1 MNKKRIVI
9 ILGIILTITLVVLGI
24 YTQKHKNN
32 QHISYNEFLNE
43 LNTKQ
48 VEEVILSSGSDLQ
61 FKLKGN
67 QTIYK
72 TDNPRKEGF
81 KEQLLLNEVKVT
93 EQTGDTTF
101 TIQYILSLSMMGVL
115 FFVIFRTV
123 KKVGSSGGAMKMSH
137 KAIEASELKVD
148 FSNIAG
154 NVEAKE
160 QVEDVIDFMKHPE
173 RYAKMGARM
182 PKGLILY
189 GPPGTGKTL
198 MAKAIAKE
206 AGVTFF
212 SVSGSDFVQMYV
224 GVGASRVRDIFKE
237 ARKYEKAVI
246 FIDEIDAIG
255 KKRSHTAA
263 QSNDEK
269 DQTLNAL
276 LTEMSGFKEDEG
288 IIVIAATNRLDML
301 DEALLRPGR
310 FDRHIEVGYPDL
322 GAREAIIRL
331 HLKNKPIADEIS
343 PSEIAK
349 QTVFFTGAMLE
360 NLLNEAA
367 ILAATQGE
375 KVIYKKHIDAA
386 FYTIIAGKEKK
397 DRSNISELDRKITAY
412 HEAGHALVTKLVA
425 PENSV
430 TKVTIIPSTKGAGGF
445 SMNVP
450 KDKMYLTKKE
460 LLARIQI
467 SLAGRVAEELIFGK
481 DYVTTGAS
489 NDIEKA
495 SIDMKHYMVK
505 YGMDEEIGL
514 VNLEAIM
521 GKQTIE
527 NDVLLKKCQGMM
539 KVLYEET
546 KALMNSHKEKLEGLT
561 LALLEKETLN
571 EEEIAS
577 FFE

>member
-9 ILGIILTITLVVLGI
+9 SLGVVLTVALVVLGI
-24 YTQKHKNN
+24 YAQKYKND
-32 QHISYNEFLNE
+32 QRVSYNEFINE

-48 VEEVILSSGSDLQ
+48 VEEVILGSGPDLQ
-61 FKLKGN
+61 YKLKDN
-67 QTIYK
+67 ETMYK

-81 KEQLLLNEVKVT
+81 KEELLLNEVKVT
-93 EQTGDTTF
+93 EQTGDTAF
-101 TIQYILSLSMMGVL
+101 TIQYVMSLGMMGAL

-123 KKVGSSGGAMKMSH
+123 KKVGSSGGGMKMSH

-148 FSNIAG
+148 FSDIAG

-160 QVEDVIDFMKHPE
+160 QVADVIDFMKHPE

-182 PKGLILY
+182 PKGLILF

-206 AGVTFF
+206 AGVAFF

-237 ARKYEKAVI
+237 ARKHEKAVI

-255 KKRSHTAA
+255 KKRSHIAA

-322 GAREAIIRL
+322 GAREAIIKL

-367 ILAATQGE
+367 ILATTEG
-375 KVIYKKHIDAA
+375 KTIINKKHLDTA

-412 HEAGHALVTKLVA
+412 HEAGHALITKLVA
-425 PENSV
+425 PQNSV

-460 LLARIQI
+460 LLGRIQI
-467 SLAGRVAEELIFGK
+467 SLAGRAAEELIFGK

-514 VNLEAIM
+514 VNLEAII

-527 NDVLLKKCQGMM
+527 NDVLLKKCQEMM

-546 KALMNSHKEKLEGLT
+546 KILMNSHKEKLEGLT

-571 EEEIAS
+571 EKEIAS
-577 FFE
+577 FFD

>member
-9 ILGIILTITLVVLGI
+9 SLGVVLTVALVVLGI
-24 YTQKHKNN
+24 YAQKYKND
-32 QHISYNEFLNE
+32 QRVSYNEFINE

-48 VEEVILSSGSDLQ
+48 VEEVILGSGPDLQ
-61 FKLKGN
+61 YKLKDN
-67 QTIYK
+67 ETMYK

-81 KEQLLLNEVKVT
+81 KEELLLNEVKVT
-93 EQTGDTTF
+93 EQTGDTAF
-101 TIQYILSLSMMGVL
+101 TIQYVMSLGMMGAL

-123 KKVGSSGGAMKMSH
+123 KKVGSSGGGMKMSH

-148 FSNIAG
+148 FSDIAG

-160 QVEDVIDFMKHPE
+160 QVADVIDFMKHPE

-206 AGVTFF
+206 AGVAFF

-237 ARKYEKAVI
+237 ARKHEKAVI

-255 KKRSHTAA
+255 KKRSHIAA

-322 GAREAIIRL
+322 GAREAIIKL

-367 ILAATQGE
+367 ILATTEG
-375 KVIYKKHIDAA
+375 KTIINKKHLDTA

-412 HEAGHALVTKLVA
+412 HEAGHALITKLVA
-425 PENSV
+425 PQNSV

-460 LLARIQI
+460 LLGRIQI
-467 SLAGRVAEELIFGK
+467 SLAGRAAEELIFGK

-514 VNLEAIM
+514 VNLEAII

-527 NDVLLKKCQGMM
+527 NDVLLKKCQEMM

-546 KALMNSHKEKLEGLT
+546 KVLMNSHKEKLEGLT

-571 EEEIAS
+571 EKEIAS
-577 FFE
+577 FFD

>member
-9 ILGIILTITLVVLGI
+9 SLGVVLTVALVVLGI
-24 YTQKHKNN
+24 YAQKYKND
-32 QHISYNEFLNE
+32 QRVSYNEFINE

-48 VEEVILSSGSDLQ
+48 VEEVILGSGPDLQ
-61 FKLKGN
+61 YKLKDN
-67 QTIYK
+67 ETMYK

-81 KEQLLLNEVKVT
+81 KEELLLNEVKVT
-93 EQTGDTTF
+93 EQTGDTAF
-101 TIQYILSLSMMGVL
+101 TIQYVMSLGMMGAL

-123 KKVGSSGGAMKMSH
+123 KKVGSSGGGMKMSH

-148 FSNIAG
+148 FSDIAG

-160 QVEDVIDFMKHPE
+160 QVADVIDFMKHPE

-182 PKGLILY
+182 PKGLILF

-206 AGVTFF
+206 AGVAFF

-237 ARKYEKAVI
+237 ARKHEKAVI

-255 KKRSHTAA
+255 KKRSHIAA

-322 GAREAIIRL
+322 GAREAIIKL

-367 ILAATQGE
+367 ILATTEGE
-375 KVIYKKHIDAA
+375 TVIKRKHLDTA

-412 HEAGHALVTKLVA
+412 HEAGHALITKLVA
-425 PENSV
+425 PQNSV

-460 LLARIQI
+460 LLGRIQI
-467 SLAGRVAEELIFGK
+467 SLAGRAAEELIFGK

-514 VNLEAIM
+514 VNLEAII

-527 NDVLLKKCQGMM
+527 NDVLLKKCQEMM

-546 KALMNSHKEKLEGLT
+546 KSLINSHKEKLEGIT

-571 EEEIAS
+571 EKEIAS
-577 FFE
+577 FFN